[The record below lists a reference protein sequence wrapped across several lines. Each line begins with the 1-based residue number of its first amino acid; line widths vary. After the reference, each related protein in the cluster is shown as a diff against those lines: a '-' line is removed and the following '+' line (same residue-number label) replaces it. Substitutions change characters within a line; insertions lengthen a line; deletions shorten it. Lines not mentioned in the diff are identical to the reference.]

1 MIKRW
6 EKKNEEFVNVAG
18 GYNNRIIVEDD
29 KIKEYGLSL
38 NALVD
43 SYTNNTIMIKYS
55 CQGRNITILID
66 NGSTHGFID
75 T

>member
-38 NALVD
+38 NTLVD

-55 CQGRNITILID
+55 CQGRNISILID

>member
-55 CQGRNITILID
+55 YQGRNITILID

>member
-6 EKKNEEFVNVAG
+6 EKKNEEFVNIAG

>member
-6 EKKNEEFVNVAG
+6 EKKNEEFVNIAG

-55 CQGRNITILID
+55 CQGRNISILID

>member
-6 EKKNEEFVNVAG
+6 KKKNEKFVNVAG

-43 SYTNNTIMIKYS
+43 SYTNNIIMIKYF
-55 CQGRNITILID
+55 CQGRNITIVID

>member
-6 EKKNEEFVNVAG
+6 EKKNEEFVNVAE

>member
-6 EKKNEEFVNVAG
+6 EKKNEEFVNVAE

-55 CQGRNITILID
+55 YQGRNITILID

>member
-55 CQGRNITILID
+55 CQGRNISILID

>member
-66 NGSTHGFID
+66 NSSTHGFID